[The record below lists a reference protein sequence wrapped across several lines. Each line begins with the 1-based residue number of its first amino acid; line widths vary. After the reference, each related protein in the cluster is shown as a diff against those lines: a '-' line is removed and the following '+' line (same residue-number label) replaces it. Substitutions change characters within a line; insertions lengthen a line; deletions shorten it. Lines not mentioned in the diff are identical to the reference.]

1 MQRFAGILQGRQSQ
15 SHRLLNSSK
24 YGNPSTAIVSKN
36 CQIKQN
42 HDFGIFTENWRLEY
56 PRCKLCAPLEIQF
69 ATRLNYQV
77 ETCI

>member
-42 HDFGIFTENWRLEY
+42 QYLRNHDFRIFTENWRLEY
-56 PRCKLCAPLEIQF
+56 PRCKLYAPLRKFNLQ
-69 ATRLNYQV
+69 QG
-77 ETCI
+77 

>member
-15 SHRLLNSSK
+15 SHRLLNS

-42 HDFGIFTENWRLEY
+42 NDFGIFTENWRLEY
-56 PRCKLCAPLEIQF
+56 PRCKLCAPLRKFNLQ
-69 ATRLNYQV
+69 QG
-77 ETCI
+77 